1 MAASGMRVLALGYGQ
16 SIGELIFVGIV
27 GMEDPPRR
35 GVIESVRH
43 LRSGG
48 VKVLMVTGD
57 SKETALAIA
66 ERCGIIGKI
75 AVDESNSGVESS
87 IDLESASSE
96 SLSGAEIDE
105 IPPQSL
111 ADSIAGV
118 KIFYRV
124 VPRHKLALVRALQQK
139 GEIVAMT
146 GDGVNDSTA
155 LKGMYRALSR
165 HEQGTMN
172 NDIIIMSGC
181 SHHSVVATGAD
192 IGIAMGKK
200 GTDVAR
206 EAADVVLADDDFR
219 TICMAISEGK
229 G

>member
-16 SIGELIFVGIV
+16 AIGELIFAGIV

-48 VKVLMVTGD
+48 VKVIMVTGD

-75 AVDESNSGVESS
+75 ALNETDNAAEYSLD
-87 IDLESASSE
+87 IESASSE

-105 IPPQSL
+105 IPAQSL

-118 KIFYRV
+118 KVFYRV

-155 LKGMYRALSR
+155 LKGAFFCL
-165 HEQGTMN
+165 
-172 NDIIIMSGC
+172 
-181 SHHSVVATGAD
+181 VP
-192 IGIAMGKK
+192 
-200 GTDVAR
+200 
-206 EAADVVLADDDFR
+206 
-219 TICMAISEGK
+219 
-229 G
+229 